1 MMQVGKAVG
10 MVSLNDA
17 LMELVSK
24 RVVAPEEAYSK
35 SVDKPNFEALLKRN
49 NVTMKLP
56 QALGA
61 QGPGAPGPSWPVVDP
76 VVARPSGAV
85 LYSLGSNG
93 ARTPYLASNARI
105 VSGTSVARLINEFV
119 G

>member
-1 MMQVGKAVG
+1 MHTPQMAAGNGLPPKYTSKSE
-10 MVSLNDA
+10 VSRTGIRERSPGLFLSCRITQQRDD
-17 LMELVSK
+17 E
-24 RVVAPEEAYSK
+24 VAP
-35 SVDKPNFEALLKRN
+35 
-49 NVTMKLP
+49 
-56 QALGA
+56 GA
-61 QGPGAPGPSWPVVDP
+61 GGIGPRRAKPSWPVVDP